1 MRARL
6 ATGGH
11 VPHPRI
17 RQRAAA
23 LIRLEACPPAP
34 AEVDAEARPEVT
46 SLTTIHV
53 LPGAYRL
60 LV

>member
-17 RQRAAA
+17 QQRTAAR
-23 LIRLEACPPAP
+23 IRLRAHPPAP
-34 AEVDAEARPEVT
+34 SEVDGAPRAPATRLEIEVR
-46 SLTTIHV
+46 
-53 LPGAYRL
+53 PGAYRL
-60 LV
+60 LI